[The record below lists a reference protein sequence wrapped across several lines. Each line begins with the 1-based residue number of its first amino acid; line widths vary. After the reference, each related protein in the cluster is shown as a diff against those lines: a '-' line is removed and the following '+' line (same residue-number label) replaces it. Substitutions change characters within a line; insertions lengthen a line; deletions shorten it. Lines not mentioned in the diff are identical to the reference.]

1 MITIITGAK
10 DTGKSSYLE
19 SWYREKPEG
28 VGFFSRKVFRSGV
41 HIGYDLV
48 LLPGMRT
55 VPFIRVDGFGI
66 GEDCEEIIRQGRFL
80 FASSA
85 FYLAEEWM
93 ESHPVLDDVPVWM
106 DEIGALELF
115 GYGFD
120 RIVRNALAE
129 GRELRVVFREH
140 LFERLIE
147 YYNILNY
154 SKMEL

>member
-10 DTGKSSYLE
+10 DAGKSSYLE

-41 HIGYDLV
+41 FIGYDLV
-48 LLPGMRT
+48 LLPGMRS
-55 VPFIRVDGFGI
+55 VPFIRVDGFGL
-66 GEDCEEIIRQGRFL
+66 GEDCGEIIRQGRFL

-85 FYLAEEWM
+85 FYLAEEWLK
-93 ESHPVLDDVPVWM
+93 SHPVSDDEPVWM
-106 DEIGALELF
+106 DEIGSLELF
-115 GYGFD
+115 GYGFH
-120 RIVRNALAE
+120 RLVREVLTE

-147 YYNILNY
+147 YYNVLNY
-154 SKMEL
+154 RKIKL